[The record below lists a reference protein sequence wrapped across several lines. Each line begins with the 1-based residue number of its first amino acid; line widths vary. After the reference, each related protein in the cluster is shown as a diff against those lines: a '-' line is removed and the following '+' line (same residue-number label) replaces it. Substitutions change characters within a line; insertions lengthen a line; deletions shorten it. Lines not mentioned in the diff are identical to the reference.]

1 MYWKMGYY
9 VNILKGGIIVL
20 TNSQLNTTEMIDK
33 GMQQSHSMSVEES
46 VRTIENI
53 MQVEAA
59 RQQDYEDNKIENL

>member
-1 MYWKMGYY
+1 M
-9 VNILKGGIIVL
+9 
-20 TNSQLNTTEMIDK
+20 TNSQLNTNEMIDK